1 MAPDV
6 VTLPDVALTL
16 ALAVVSASTAPL
28 LLLDGDCRVIAASA
42 TFADAFGLRSIDL
55 PDTSIFAIGNGE
67 WDVPRLRS
75 LLKSTVSGA
84 ADIGAYEIDLKLPV
98 RGKRRLVLNAQRL
111 DYLDPFNGAVGV
123 RLLLAVADV
132 TDARLRDQVRDDLL
146 REKAVLMQEIEHRVA
161 NSLQIIASV
170 LLQSA
175 RKVGSN
181 ETRLHLRDAHSRV
194 MAIAE
199 LHSQLA
205 ESDIGNVAIG
215 TYLDELCLSL
225 GASMIDNHDRISIV
239 THADASRVTANV
251 SVSIGLVVTELVIN
265 SLKHAFP
272 EGRKGHITVE
282 YTGDGNGWT
291 LKVSDDGVGMKGEAD
306 VSAGLGTNIITA
318 LARHLEAD
326 VIISDGR
333 PGTHVALIHKDSVVA
348 AAPQLAL

>member
-1 MAPDV
+1 MPRDV
-6 VTLPDVALTL
+6 SLPDVALSL

-28 LLLDGDCRVIAASA
+28 LLLDGDCRVIAASDS
-42 TFADAFGLRSIDL
+42 FGEAFGLNAHIL
-55 PDTSIFAIGNGE
+55 PGALIFAMGDGE

-75 LLKSTVSGA
+75 LLKNTASGA
-84 ADIGAYEIDLKLPV
+84 AEVGAYEIDLKLPV
-98 RGKRRLVLNAQRL
+98 RGKRRLVLNAHRL
-111 DYLDPFNGAVGV
+111 DYLDPVYGATGV

-146 REKAVLMQEIEHRVA
+146 REKKVLMQEIEHRVA

-175 RKVGSN
+175 RKVGSD

-205 ESDIGNVAIG
+205 ESDIGDVAIG
-215 TYLDELCLSL
+215 TYLAELCLSL
-225 GASMIDNHDRISIV
+225 GASMIDDHDRISIV
-239 THADASRVTANV
+239 TRSDASRVTANA

-272 EGRKGHITVE
+272 GDRKGHILVD
-282 YTGDGNGWT
+282 YVGSGNGWT
-291 LKVSDDGVGMKGEAD
+291 LKVSDDGIGMQGEAD
-306 VSAGLGTNIITA
+306 VSAGLGTNIISA
-318 LARHLEAD
+318 LARHLGAD
-326 VIISDGR
+326 VTVSDGR
-333 PGTHVALIHKDSVVA
+333 PGTHVALIHKANATANPEVA
-348 AAPQLAL
+348 L